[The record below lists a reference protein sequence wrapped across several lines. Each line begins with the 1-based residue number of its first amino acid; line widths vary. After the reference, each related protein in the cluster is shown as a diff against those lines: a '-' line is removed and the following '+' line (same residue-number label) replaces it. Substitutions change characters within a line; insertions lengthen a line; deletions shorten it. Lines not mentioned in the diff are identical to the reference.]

1 MHWLAYLIPLLLLGG
16 FYVYEPARLLC
27 MDWTELLIVAGVA
40 EALVGTVHALVRYLG
55 KDIEFLSGYV
65 VTAKHYNAWT
75 ERVVYYV
82 TVSDGKGK
90 TRQEQRVRYV
100 HHPDSWSWEL
110 NTGHTSSISEYMF
123 LNLVSRWGGQTYYFP
138 TYHPNCVAGGGGDAV
153 NWDKLTEH
161 VETET
166 YEQRYT
172 NPLDHSNSIFRYEE
186 ISPEQAREKGLYD
199 YPAIQ
204 NMKQEPIQGLGIA
217 TLADQRA
224 FQLLNAMN
232 GKAYQVHFF
241 VLLFD
246 AAKGLTIAEEQRAYW
261 HGGNKNEF
269 TICLGV
275 EQADEGILLRWCNA
289 FSWMD
294 EPVMELALESWA
306 REQAGKPLNL
316 IAFSEWL
323 KDNLNLWKRKEW
335 KDFAYLPN
343 PMRWWQLLSI
353 FAAALVA
360 CAGIVYYIYDL
371 RYTLFS

>member
-27 MDWTELLIVAGVA
+27 MDWTELLIVVGLA

-232 GKAYQVHFF
+232 GKAHQVHFF

-269 TICLGV
+269 TICLGI
-275 EQADEGILLRWCNA
+275 EKKEETGENILKWCNA

-294 EPVMELALESWA
+294 EPVLELAIESWA
-306 REQAGKPLNL
+306 RDCQDKPLDL
-316 IAFSEWL
+316 QAFCQWL
-323 KDNLNLWKRKEW
+323 QEHLDLWKRKEW
-335 KDFAYLPN
+335 KDFAYLSN
-343 PMRWWQLLSI
+343 PMRPWQLCTL
-353 FAAALVA
+353 FGVAAAAAV
-360 CAGIVYYIYDL
+360 GIVYYLVFY
-371 RYTLFS
+371 Y